1 MYNAHQKRIV
11 SWIAIF
17 AILLSSFAP
26 VVSHALNF
34 SNASFAEVCT
44 SQGIELVQ
52 TNDTSPQDLS
62 PKMSLNHC
70 AYCTLAADKAYI
82 HSSNIQLGSTLIPSN
97 SKFFIEY
104 ESPILKAHFQS
115 SHPPQAP
122 PAV

>member
-26 VVSHALNF
+26 VVSHTLNF

-62 PKMSLNHC
+62 PKVRLNHC
-70 AYCTLAADKAYI
+70 SYCTLVTDKAYLPV
-82 HSSNIQLGSTLIPSN
+82 SNFQLG
-97 SKFFIEY
+97 
-104 ESPILKAHFQS
+104 
-115 SHPPQAP
+115 
-122 PAV
+122 